1 MTQMLATLSRTY
13 FPSVNLLPP
22 EAKERQKV
30 RRRTAVVSVAGLTV
44 LAVVGFFYYVEQSR
58 VSDLQG
64 QVVAQTAAN
73 DTLQS
78 QVTALQPFED
88 LKESLT
94 ARQALTDTALSGDI
108 SWSNV
113 LHELSLAVPSKA
125 WLVSFTGTS
134 AVQGAAVA
142 ATPTGEDTG
151 IVASLSFS
159 GNALDTRTLS
169 ALLIRL
175 QREPGWVNSWMS
187 SAQKGAIGGTTV
199 WNFSSTVD
207 LDKRNLSKRG
217 GGSK

>member
-1 MTQMLATLSRTY
+1 MLATLSRTY

-22 EAKERQKV
+22 EAKERQQV
-30 RRRTAVVSVAGLTV
+30 RRRTAVVSVAGLIV

-73 DTLQS
+73 DTLQN

-142 ATPTGEDTG
+142 PTTTTTQPTGL
-151 IVASLSFS
+151 VASLSFS
-159 GNALDTRTLS
+159 GNALSTRTLS

-175 QREPGWVNSWMS
+175 QREPGWVNAWMS
-187 SAQKGAIGGTTV
+187 SAQKGAIGGKTV
-199 WNFSSTVD
+199 WNFSSSVD